1 MGMDVFGFVVAGVY
15 VLGGGLVLSLLV
27 LGLIVLLK
35 VNNLVD
41 LELAKRVEQK
51 NENPQSAE

>member
-35 VNNLVD
+35 VNNLLD
-41 LELAKRVEQK
+41 LELAKRVKRK
-51 NENPQSAE
+51 NENP

>member
-35 VNNLVD
+35 VNNLLD
-41 LELAKRVEQK
+41 LELAKRVKRK

>member
-1 MGMDVFGFVVAGVY
+1 MTMDVFSFVIVGVY
-15 VLGGGLVLSLLV
+15 VLSGGLVLSLLV

-35 VNNLVD
+35 VNNLLD